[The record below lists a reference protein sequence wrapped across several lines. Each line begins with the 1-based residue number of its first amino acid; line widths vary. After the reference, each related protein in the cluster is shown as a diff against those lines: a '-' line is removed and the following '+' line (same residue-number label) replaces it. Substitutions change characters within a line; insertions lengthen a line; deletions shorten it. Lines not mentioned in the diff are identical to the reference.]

1 MSAHPALVPMSEL
14 PAAPR
19 RRGFRA
25 RPSCRYRQPPPQVFD
40 AWLAVA
46 GRQPRTRCLA
56 LDRAGMRALHV
67 QRTRLLRF
75 PDLVRAE
82 VIDLGNGDC
91 GIEVDSRSRFALYD
105 FGVNRRRVEHWLA
118 ELAAELE
125 AELAAMT
132 RAHGHATCS

>member
-1 MSAHPALVPMSEL
+1 MIEHPALVPMSEL

-19 RRGFRA
+19 RRGLRA
-25 RPSCRYRQPPPQVFD
+25 RPSRRYRHPPPQVFD

-75 PDLVRAE
+75 PDLVQAE

-105 FGVNRRRVEHWLA
+105 FEVNRRRVQRWLA
-118 ELAAELE
+118 DLE

-132 RAHGHATCS
+132 RAHDHAARS